1 MLTAG
6 HWFQNVHS
14 RSLST
19 DLTLKLGNQALE
31 TPLYRSCPL
40 GFEAESS
47 LVHPTQLSMPGC
59 FGWSGKAIF
68 EEDCLEMSLSACSV
82 HDWALRSSQQNLTGS
97 FPPALPCPWVYRR
110 EVTCPGVTQCPDW
123 AYSPFGQKNRSYC
136 VQTWASVFLKRAFSA
151 TEPGLRG
158 SGSKCPTSCR
168 GFVLSKSRG
177 GEKVKQTLNAAASE
191 SQSGGL
197 PGDTVCPDL
206 GFPTRLDDGAL
217 QILGLTLDDPL
228 ATTLP

>member
-1 MLTAG
+1 
-6 HWFQNVHS
+6 
-14 RSLST
+14 
-19 DLTLKLGNQALE
+19 
-31 TPLYRSCPL
+31 
-40 GFEAESS
+40 
-47 LVHPTQLSMPGC
+47 MPGC

-68 EEDCLEMSLSACSV
+68 EEDCLGMSLSACSV
-82 HDWALRSSQQNLTGS
+82 HGWDLRSSPHRQLSSCTPLPMGIQKGSNLS
-97 FPPALPCPWVYRR
+97 
-110 EVTCPGVTQCPDW
+110 GVTQCPDW

-217 QILGLTLDDPL
+217 QILGLTSDDPL